1 MIDLYTWTTPNGRK
15 VSIMLEEVGLPYTVH
30 PVDISNGK
38 QFEPAFL
45 KISPNNRIPAI
56 VDQDGEGGPVSVF
69 ESGAILVYL
78 AEKTGRFLPASGAA
92 RAKVL
97 EWLMWQMSGI
107 GPMMGQ
113 ASHFA
118 NSAPEQIPYAIDRY
132 ISESGRL
139 IGILDKQLAD
149 NAFVAG
155 EYSIA
160 DMAIYPWVS
169 VGFELIRGA
178 KPEIVGD
185 GKNTERWLKAMADRP
200 GVAAGMAIP
209 PAQN

>member
-15 VSIMLEEVGLPYTVH
+15 VSVMLEETGLPYTAH
-30 PVDISNGK
+30 TVDLTK
-38 QFEPAFL
+38 EEQFKPDFL

-69 ESGAILVYL
+69 ESGAILIYL
-78 AEKTGRFLPASGAA
+78 AEKTGEFLPASGPQ

-97 EWLMWQMSGI
+97 EWLMWQMGGI

-132 ISESGRL
+132 ISESARL
-139 IGILDKQLAD
+139 IGILDKQLQD
-149 NAFVAG
+149 REFVAD

-169 VGFELIRGA
+169 VGFDIIRGA
-178 KPEIVGD
+178 KPDIVGD
-185 GKNTERWLKAMADRP
+185 GANCERWIKALAARP
-200 GVAAGMAIP
+200 AVEKGMAVP
-209 PAQN
+209 QV

>member
-1 MIDLYTWTTPNGRK
+1 MIDFYTWTTPNGRK
-15 VSIMLEEVGLPYTVH
+15 VSVMLEEAGLDYTTH
-30 PVDISNGK
+30 RVDISNDE
-38 QFEPAFL
+38 QFKPEFL

-56 VDQDGEGGPVSVF
+56 VDQKGEGGPVSVF
-69 ESGAILVYL
+69 ESGAILIYL
-78 AEKTGRFLPASGAA
+78 AEKSGKFLPASGAA

-97 EWLMWQMSGI
+97 EWLMWQMGGI

-118 NSAPEQIPYAIDRY
+118 NSAPEPIPYAIDRY
-132 ISESGRL
+132 ISESARL

-149 NAFVAG
+149 NEFVAG
-155 EYSIA
+155 DYSIA

-169 VGFELIRGA
+169 VGYDIIRGA

-185 GKNTERWLKAMADRP
+185 GANCDRWLKAMAARP
-200 GVAAGMAIP
+200 AVEKGMAV
-209 PAQN
+209 PA